1 MDRFSRLLS
10 MSTRKSRIVEI
21 GAGYSPVAPKAAG
34 WNTHVVD
41 HADRET
47 LRAKYAAANVDCN
60 AIEEVDSIWRD
71 GPLHKAVPASLHG
84 RFDTLI
90 ASHVIE
96 HLPDLVGF
104 LGSAARL
111 LTTDGVIAA
120 ALPDKRYCFDC
131 FRPATTTGDILE
143 AHAAQRTRHSLRTAW
158 DNTAYAVTMDGQM
171 AWGPWRI
178 GQPRFFDQFAVSARL
193 AAEFQNDASL
203 PYRDYHAWQFTPAI
217 FELVMLELGQLGVI
231 DWRIS
236 EITETENLEFFVFL
250 RRGVDDLGNP
260 DALQDR
266 RMRLL
271 RQHLV
276 ELQQQIA
283 MSLPEEPLE
292 IHQASGEQT
301 MSAGSSP
308 GMGLN
313 ALADLYDTND
323 GTRKPRSYFDEY
335 QRIFGD
341 RRNANL
347 RILELGVA
355 SGGSLRVWRD
365 YLPNATIV
373 GVDVSE
379 PPPRILGQDRI
390 HFVRGS
396 QDDAIVLDRAV
407 AVAGGAFDLI
417 VDDASHIG
425 YLTKRAFCHLFPQW
439 LKPGG
444 YYAIENFGTGMLAR
458 YPDGEAYVEPAF
470 DDARPDTMLFKSH
483 QSGTVGLVKQI
494 IDYMMKEL
502 MTGNHCVF
510 AIERITFLVN
520 VAFIQKSHGMGESAE
535 GVSPLSA
542 AQPTSMAGQALSA
555 ELAAIVA
562 EAKQNSAR
570 LAAVEAVLGRVVG
583 AIGPLRSAYR
593 LLRPWRWRRW
603 HRFR

>member
-1 MDRFSRLLS
+1 MDRFDRLLS
-10 MSTRKSRIVEI
+10 MTSRRSRIVEI

-47 LRAKYAAANVDCN
+47 LRAKYAAANVDGN
-60 AIEEVDSIWRD
+60 AIEQVDTIWRD
-71 GPLHKAVPASLHG
+71 GPLHEAVAASLHG

-96 HLPDLVGF
+96 HMPDFVGF
-104 LGSAARL
+104 LTSAAHL

-158 DNTAYAVTMDGQM
+158 DHTAYAVTVDGQM
-171 AWGPWRI
+171 GWGPWPV
-178 GQPRFFDQFAVSARL
+178 GQPRFFDQFDVAAKL
-193 AAEFQNDASL
+193 AGDFQNDTSL

-231 DWRIS
+231 DWRIDQ
-236 EITETENLEFFVFL
+236 ITETENLEFFAFL
-250 RRGVDDLGNP
+250 RRGVDSSESPN
-260 DALQDR
+260 ALQDR

-276 ELQQQIA
+276 ELQQQIE
-283 MSLPEEPLE
+283 MSFPRDALRTRKSATPSPE
-292 IHQASGEQT
+292 
-301 MSAGSSP
+301 
-308 GMGLN
+308 MGLN
-313 ALADLYDTND
+313 ALADLYDVHD
-323 GTRKPRSYFDEY
+323 GWRKPHSFLDEY
-335 QRIFGD
+335 QKIFGD
-341 RRNANL
+341 RRNASL

-355 SGGSLRVWRD
+355 SGGSLLVWRD

-373 GVDVSE
+373 AVDVNE

-390 HFVRGS
+390 HFIRGS
-396 QDDAIVLDRAV
+396 QDDTVVLDQAV
-407 AVAGGAFDLI
+407 AIAGGAFDMI

-444 YYAIENFGTGMLAR
+444 HYVIENFGTGMLAR
-458 YPDGEAYVEPAF
+458 YPDGEAYTEPAL
-470 DDARPDTMLFKSH
+470 DDTRPDTKLFKSH
-483 QSGTVGLVKQI
+483 QSGITGVVKQI

-502 MTGNHCVF
+502 MTGDRCVF
-510 AIERITFLVN
+510 AIERITILVN
-520 VAFIQKSHGMGESAE
+520 VAFIQKSPGHGELAE
-535 GVSPLSA
+535 AASPLSA
-542 AQPTSMAGQALSA
+542 TQSTLAGQALAA
-555 ELAAIVA
+555 ELAAIIT
-562 EAKQNSAR
+562 EARQNSDR
-570 LAAVEAVLGRVVG
+570 LAAVEAVLGRIVD
-583 AIGPLRSAYR
+583 AMAPLRSAYR
-593 LLRPWRWRRW
+593 LLRPWRWSQPPRRKL
-603 HRFR
+603 R